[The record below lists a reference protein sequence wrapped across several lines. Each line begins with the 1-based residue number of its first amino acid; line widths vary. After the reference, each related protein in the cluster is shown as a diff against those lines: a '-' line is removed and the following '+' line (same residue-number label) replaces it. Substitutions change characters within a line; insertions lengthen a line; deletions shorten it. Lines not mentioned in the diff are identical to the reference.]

1 MTHRFVKFGFAG
13 IAASLSLG
21 SLLTGCGGGGVDQ
34 DYLDSSSRA
43 LIGTYS
49 KTSISALGTRVTCGD
64 ASSVVGDPKTELKD
78 RNVVIDV
85 CTPTDTITFSEDGRY
100 AIKSYG
106 GTEAGTFTR
115 DNQRLELVRDTEN
128 GSVLSTPYQKTVY
141 TLSGSG
147 TDLVFTP
154 TAQPVGYQKI
164 DPAGDAFNG
173 DNTPNYDNLAPKA
186 NVDGTLAILWLP
198 NADSK
203 PVLKSNLSIVPEL
216 IADAKE
222 AVDARGFSK
231 RYVVT
236 YTFGKK

>member
-1 MTHRFVKFGFAG
+1 MTHRFVKLGFAG

-49 KTSISALGTRVTCGD
+49 KTSISALGTRLTCGD
-64 ASSVVGDPKTELKD
+64 ASSVVGELKTELKD

-128 GSVLSTPYQKTVY
+128 GTGLSTPYQKTVY
-141 TLSGSG
+141 TLSGNS

-164 DPAGDAFNG
+164 DPAGAAFNV

-186 NVDGTLAILWLP
+186 NLDGTLAILWLP
-198 NADSK
+198 NADCK

-222 AVDARGFSK
+222 AIDARGFSK

>member
-43 LIGTYS
+43 LVGTYG

-78 RNVVIDV
+78 RNVVVDV

-100 AIKSYG
+100 AVKSYG
-106 GTEAGTFTR
+106 GSEAGTFTI

-141 TLSGSG
+141 TLSGSSK
-147 TDLVFTP
+147 DLIFTP
-154 TAQPVGYQKI
+154 TTEPVGYQKI
-164 DPAGDAFNG
+164 DPAGAAFNG

-186 NVDGTLAILWLP
+186 NLDGTLAILWLP

-231 RYVVT
+231 RYIVT

>member
-21 SLLTGCGGGGVDQ
+21 SLLAGCGGGGVDQ

-49 KTSISALGTRVTCGD
+49 KTSISALGTRLTCGD
-64 ASSVVGDPKTELKD
+64 ASSVVGEVKTELKD

-128 GSVLSTPYQKTVY
+128 GTALSTPYQKTVY
-141 TLSGSG
+141 TLSGNS

-164 DPAGDAFNG
+164 DPAGAAFNV

-186 NVDGTLAILWLP
+186 NLDGTLAILWLP
-198 NADSK
+198 NADCK

-222 AVDARGFSK
+222 AIDARGFSK

>member
-128 GSVLSTPYQKTVY
+128 GTGLSTPYQKTV
-141 TLSGSG
+141 
-147 TDLVFTP
+147 
-154 TAQPVGYQKI
+154 
-164 DPAGDAFNG
+164 
-173 DNTPNYDNLAPKA
+173 
-186 NVDGTLAILWLP
+186 
-198 NADSK
+198 
-203 PVLKSNLSIVPEL
+203 
-216 IADAKE
+216 
-222 AVDARGFSK
+222 
-231 RYVVT
+231 
-236 YTFGKK
+236 

>member
-1 MTHRFVKFGFAG
+1 MTHRCVKFGFAG

-21 SLLTGCGGGGVDQ
+21 SLLAGCGGGGVDQ

-49 KTSISALGTRVTCGD
+49 KTSISALGTRLTCGN
-64 ASSVVGDPKTELKD
+64 ASSVVGEVKTELKD

-128 GSVLSTPYQKTVY
+128 GTALSTPYQKTVY
-141 TLSGSG
+141 TLSGNS

-164 DPAGDAFNG
+164 DPAGAAFNV

-186 NVDGTLAILWLP
+186 NLDGTLAILWLP
-198 NADSK
+198 NADCK

-222 AVDARGFSK
+222 AIDARGFSK

>member
-34 DYLDSSSRA
+34 DYLNSSSRA

-49 KTSISALGTRVTCGD
+49 KTSISALGTRVTCGN

-128 GSVLSTPYQKTVY
+128 GSELSTPYQKTIY

-203 PVLKSNLSIVPEL
+203 PVIKSNLSIVPEL

-231 RYVVT
+231 RYIVT

>member
-1 MTHRFVKFGFAG
+1 MTHRFVKLGFAG

-49 KTSISALGTRVTCGD
+49 KTSISALGTRLTCGD
-64 ASSVVGDPKTELKD
+64 ASSVVGELKTELKD

-128 GSVLSTPYQKTVY
+128 GTALSTPYQKTVY
-141 TLSGSG
+141 TLSGNS

-164 DPAGDAFNG
+164 DPAGAAFNV

-186 NVDGTLAILWLP
+186 NLDGTLAILWLP
-198 NADSK
+198 NADCK

-222 AVDARGFSK
+222 AIDARGFSK

>member
-34 DYLDSSSRA
+34 DYLDSGSRA

-78 RNVVIDV
+78 RNVVIDI

-106 GTEAGTFTR
+106 GTEAGTFSR

-128 GSVLSTPYQKTVY
+128 GSVLSTPYQKTIY
-141 TLSGSG
+141 TLSGTG
-147 TDLVFTP
+147 ANLTFTP
-154 TAQPVGYQKI
+154 AAQPVGYQKI

-203 PVLKSNLSIVPEL
+203 PVLKNNLSIVPEL

>member
-43 LIGTYS
+43 LVGTYG
-49 KTSISALGTRVTCGD
+49 KTSISALGTRVTCGE
-64 ASSVVGDPKTELKD
+64 ASSVLGDPKTELKD

-106 GTEAGTFTR
+106 GTEAGTFTS
-115 DNQRLELVRDTEN
+115 DGQRIELVRDTEN
-128 GSVLSTPYQKTVY
+128 GSGLSTPYQKTVY

-147 TDLVFTP
+147 SDLVFTP
-154 TAQPVGYQKI
+154 TAEAVGYQKI
-164 DPAGDAFNG
+164 DPAGAAFNV
-173 DNTPNYDNLAPKA
+173 DNTPNYDNLAPKT
-186 NVDGTLAILWLP
+186 NLDGTLAILWLP

-231 RYVVT
+231 RYIVT

>member
-21 SLLTGCGGGGVDQ
+21 SLLAGCGGGGVDQ

-49 KTSISALGTRVTCGD
+49 KTSISALGTRLTCGD
-64 ASSVVGDPKTELKD
+64 ASSVVGELKTELKD

-128 GSVLSTPYQKTVY
+128 GTALSTPYQKTVY
-141 TLSGSG
+141 TLSGSS

-164 DPAGDAFNG
+164 DPAGAAFNV

-186 NVDGTLAILWLP
+186 NLDGTLAILWLP
-198 NADSK
+198 NADCK

-222 AVDARGFSK
+222 AIDARGFSK

>member
-21 SLLTGCGGGGVDQ
+21 SLLAGCGGGGVDQ
-34 DYLDSSSRA
+34 DYLNSSSRA

-128 GSVLSTPYQKTVY
+128 GSVLSTPYQKTIY

-216 IADAKE
+216 IADAKD

-231 RYVVT
+231 RYIVT

>member
-43 LIGTYS
+43 LVGTYG
-49 KTSISALGTRVTCGD
+49 KTSIFALGTRVTCGD

-78 RNVVIDV
+78 RNVVVDV

-100 AIKSYG
+100 AVKSYG
-106 GTEAGTFTR
+106 GSEAGTFTI

-141 TLSGSG
+141 TLSGSSK
-147 TDLVFTP
+147 DLIFTP
-154 TAQPVGYQKI
+154 TTEPVGYQKI
-164 DPAGDAFNG
+164 DPAGAAFNG

-186 NVDGTLAILWLP
+186 NLDGTLAILWLP

-231 RYVVT
+231 RYIVT

>member
-1 MTHRFVKFGFAG
+1 MTHRFVKLGFAG

-49 KTSISALGTRVTCGD
+49 KTSISALGTRLTCGD
-64 ASSVVGDPKTELKD
+64 ASSVVGELKTELKD

-128 GSVLSTPYQKTVY
+128 GTALSTPYQKTVY
-141 TLSGSG
+141 TLSGSS

-164 DPAGDAFNG
+164 DPAGAAFNV

-186 NVDGTLAILWLP
+186 NLDGTLAILWLP
-198 NADSK
+198 NADCK

-222 AVDARGFSK
+222 AIDARGFSK

>member
-1 MTHRFVKFGFAG
+1 VTHRCVKFGFAG

-21 SLLTGCGGGGVDQ
+21 SLLAGCGGGGVDQ

-49 KTSISALGTRVTCGD
+49 KTSISALGTRLTCGN
-64 ASSVVGDPKTELKD
+64 ASSVVGEVKTELKD

-128 GSVLSTPYQKTVY
+128 GTALSTPYQKTVY
-141 TLSGSG
+141 TLSGNS

-164 DPAGDAFNG
+164 DPAGAAFNV

-186 NVDGTLAILWLP
+186 NLDGTLAILWLP
-198 NADSK
+198 NADCK

-222 AVDARGFSK
+222 AIDARGFSK

>member
-34 DYLDSSSRA
+34 DYLNSSSRA

-78 RNVVIDV
+78 RSVVIDV

-128 GSVLSTPYQKTVY
+128 GSVLSTPYQKTIY

-231 RYVVT
+231 RYIVT